1 MKKYLKDMEASDLM
15 KVIGHNSA
23 LEMKL
28 YDLAMDNA
36 QSWVE
41 DYLYGLQHG
50 GADYRIGAAD
60 RGSYF
65 IIQEDEPSIYKRYEY
80 TKFRT
85 WLQEVRDTYG
95 FLDSEKAHEIIDE
108 FLDQADVCWDNYYV
122 CDCTEEDMENADML
136 LFDKRAE
143 AGYFILQTLM
153 KEYDI
158 DAGCLL
164 DFLYEAFDT
173 EEEYEAAYI
182 TDDCWNIFIDLPEM
196 VIPAHTE
203 TIF

>member
-1 MKKYLKDMEASDLM
+1 MKRYLKDMEAPDLV

-23 LEMKL
+23 LEEKL
-28 YDLAMDNA
+28 HDLAMDYA
-36 QSWVE
+36 QDSIE
-41 DYLYGLQHG
+41 EYLYGLQYG
-50 GADYRIGAAD
+50 GADYSIGAAY

-65 IIQEDEPSIYKRYEY
+65 IIREDEPSIYKRYEY

-85 WLQEVRDTYG
+85 WLQEVRDSYG
-95 FLDSEKAHEIIDE
+95 ILDSEEAHKIIGD

-122 CDCTEEDMENADML
+122 CDCTKEEMDKADML
-136 LFDKRAE
+136 LFEKRAE
-143 AGYFILQTLM
+143 AGYFICQTLM
-153 KEYDI
+153 KEYDM